1 MGAMG
6 IFLDTVEDNAE
17 SEGWKIESI
26 RQKLGIPS
34 STPYSFPSVI
44 CPLCQQFFFSNTD
57 LQNHIFNEHRDY
69 YGYIPVNGAI
79 LANDEIFTN
88 EDIEKL
94 NFSDLDDIIF
104 DLQTRID
111 RGNSIDSWVDYKTP
125 LNRSNEHPLR
135 KQYLKGMLEYLGA
148 HYQEINESSS
158 NYQSLSEQ
166 FGRAFGYL
174 QPFPSVLAQQTR
186 YSITFKM
193 NWFWQMAEAS
203 EYSLFFLASQFFIN
217 DYERVAAITLPP
229 YSSRQ
234 TQGIIIDYF
243 HEEFLEA
250 LKLYYCDRSTLKYG
264 WLVKLECLLNNM
276 SNRNYKDKLALLKAR
291 LFREWGEVN
300 QAREAYRS
308 LKTHPIFG
316 AEAKGF

>member
-1 MGAMG
+1 MG
-6 IFLDTVEDNAE
+6 ILSDTVEDNAE
-17 SEGWKIESI
+17 SEGWRIESI

-34 STPYSFPSVI
+34 STPRSFPSVI

-69 YGYIPVNGAI
+69 YGNIPINGVI
-79 LANDEIFTN
+79 LTNDEIFTN

-94 NFSDLDDIIF
+94 NFSDLDDIAF

-111 RGNSIDSWVDYKTP
+111 RGNSINSWADYKTP

-135 KQYLKGMLEYLGA
+135 KQYLKGMLEYLRA

-174 QPFPSVLAQQTR
+174 EPFPSLVAQQTR
-186 YSITFKM
+186 YSISFKM
-193 NWFWQMAEAS
+193 NWFSQMAEAS
-203 EYSLFFLASQFFIN
+203 EYSLFFWAGQFFIN

-229 YSSRQ
+229 SSSRQ

-250 LKLYYCDRSTLKYG
+250 LRLYYCDRSTLKYG
-264 WLVKLECLLNNM
+264 WLVKLERLLNNM

-300 QAREAYRS
+300 QAKEAYRS
-308 LKTHPIFG
+308 IKTHPIFK
-316 AEAKGF
+316 AEATGF

>member
-1 MGAMG
+1 MG

-17 SEGWKIESI
+17 SEGWRVESI
-26 RQKLGIPS
+26 RKKLGMPTSIPR
-34 STPYSFPSVI
+34 SFPSFI

-57 LQNHIFNEHRDY
+57 LQHHIFHEHRDD
-69 YGYIPVNGAI
+69 YGSSSVNGAI
-79 LANDEIFTN
+79 LANNEIFTN
-88 EDIEKL
+88 EDIKKL
-94 NFSDLDDIIF
+94 DFSDLDDIIF

-111 RGNSIDSWVDYKTP
+111 KGNTIDNWASYKSH

-135 KQYLKGMLEYLGA
+135 KRYLKGMLEYLGA

-174 QPFPSVLAQQTR
+174 GHFPSVLAQQAR
-186 YSITFKM
+186 YSIALKM
-193 NWFWQMAEAS
+193 NWFDYIAEAS
-203 EYSLFFLASQFFIN
+203 EYSLFFWAGQFFKN
-217 DYERVAAITLPP
+217 DYELVATITLPAF
-229 YSSRQ
+229 SSRQ

-250 LKLYYCDRSTLKYG
+250 LRLYFWDRSTLKYG
-264 WLVKLECLLNNM
+264 WLVKLERLLNNI

-291 LFREWGEVN
+291 LFREWGEIN
-300 QAREAYRS
+300 QAREAYYS
-308 LKTHPIFG
+308 IKTHYIFR

>member
-6 IFLDTVEDNAE
+6 IFLDTVEDNTE

-26 RQKLGIPS
+26 CQKLGIPS
-34 STPYSFPSVI
+34 LTPRSFPSVI
-44 CPLCQQFFFSNTD
+44 CPRCQQFFFSNTE
-57 LQNHIFNEHRDY
+57 LQNHIFNEHRNYD
-69 YGYIPVNGAI
+69 GDISVNGSI
-79 LANDEIFTN
+79 PANDEIFTN

-104 DLQTRID
+104 NLQTRID
-111 RGNSIDSWVDYKTP
+111 RGNSIDSWAEYKAP

-135 KQYLKGMLEYLGA
+135 KKYLKGMLEYLGA

-166 FGRAFGYL
+166 FGRAFGDL

-186 YSITFKM
+186 YSISFKM
-193 NWFWQMAEAS
+193 NWFWQMEEAS
-203 EYSLFFLASQFFIN
+203 GSSLFFWAGQFFRN
-217 DYERVAAITLPP
+217 DYERIAAITLPP
-229 YSSRQ
+229 SSSRQ

-250 LKLYYCDRSTLKYG
+250 LRLYYCDRSTLRCG
-264 WLVKLECLLNNM
+264 WLVKLERLLNNM

-300 QAREAYRS
+300 QAKEAYRS
-308 LKTHPIFG
+308 IKTHPIFK
-316 AEAKGF
+316 AEATGF